1 LKKKKTNSD
10 ILKNLVIEAIL
21 DKKGKEVIELDMHEV
36 DTSLADYFMLC
47 HGDNTTQVSAI
58 ADSVYKKVKDEL
70 GILPL
75 KGIEG
80 KQNATWMILDYFDV
94 VVHVFLK
101 ETREYYQLEEL
112 WSDALTVEHS

>member
-1 LKKKKTNSD
+1 MKKKKTSSET
-10 ILKNLVIEAIL
+10 LKKVIIDSIL
-21 DKKGKEVIELDMHEV
+21 DKKGKEVIELDMREV
-36 DTSLADYFMLC
+36 DASISDYFLLC
-47 HGDNTTQVSAI
+47 HGDSTTQVSAI
-58 ADSVYKKVKDEL
+58 ADSIYQNVKGEL
-70 GILPL
+70 GLLPN